1 MNPVRKLRKKIGHTP
16 SIIRKSFSNGVKV
29 IGLISG
35 TSTDGIDAALVDI
48 KGKGLNSSLNLIA
61 YKTYPYPKGL
71 RERIINASTKG
82 KVDEI
87 CHLNFYLGE
96 LFAEA
101 AKGIAKDARVKMED
115 IGLIGSHGQTIH
127 HIPDIKKEGKFSIR
141 STMQIAEPS
150 VIAERT
156 GITVVADF
164 RPRDIAAGGEG
175 APLTPYLH
183 YILFNQPKKSTVVVN
198 IGGISNIT
206 YIPDRDFNK
215 IAAFD
220 TGPGN
225 MLIDALVQSLTNGKK
240 GIDKGGAI
248 ASKGNINDN
257 LISHLMS
264 HPFINKRP
272 PKTTGR
278 EAFGA
283 VMLKDVLRI
292 IKNKRISAEDAIATV
307 TAFTAFSIIH
317 NIKRFILS
325 RGDVDAIFVGGGGS
339 RNKTILKLMQE
350 AIDAVP
356 VFVFE
361 DVGYSSKAIEA
372 MAFALFAYETIQNIP
387 SNVPT
392 ATGAGNPVVMGKI
405 APGKNFAKLLLFRT

>member
-48 KGKGLNSSLNLIA
+48 KGKGLNSRLKLVT

-71 RERIINASTKG
+71 KERIIDASTKG
-82 KVDEI
+82 RVDEI

-96 LFAEA
+96 LFSEA
-101 AKGIAKDARVKMED
+101 AKAIVRDTKIENVA
-115 IGLIGSHGQTIH
+115 LIGSHGQTIH
-127 HIPDIKKEGKFSIR
+127 HIPDAKKEGKFSIR

-150 VIAERT
+150 IIAERT

-164 RPRDIAAGGEG
+164 RPGDIASGGEG

-225 MLIDALVQSLTNGKK
+225 MLIDALVHSLTNGKR
-240 GIDKGGAI
+240 GIDKGGAL
-248 ASKGNINDN
+248 ASKGNINDY
-257 LISHLMS
+257 LISYLMS

-278 EAFGA
+278 EVFGA

-292 IKNKRISAEDAIATV
+292 IKNKKISAKDAIATV

-350 AIDAVP
+350 AIDAIP

-372 MAFALFAYETIQNIP
+372 IAFALFAYETIQNIP

-392 ATGAGNPVVMGKI
+392 ATGAGHPVVMGKI
-405 APGKNFAKLLLFRT
+405 VPGRNFLKLLPFYT

>member
-1 MNPVRKLRKKIGHTP
+1 MR
-16 SIIRKSFSNGVKV
+16 V

-48 KGKGLNSSLNLIA
+48 KGKGLNSRLKLLA

-71 RERIINASTKG
+71 KERIIELSVKG

-87 CHLNFYLGE
+87 CHINFYLGE
-96 LFAEA
+96 LFSDA
-101 AKGIAKDARVKMED
+101 ANRIARDSGVKMED
-115 IGLIGSHGQTIH
+115 VDLIGSHGQTIH
-127 HIPDIKKEGKFSIR
+127 HIPEPRREGRFSVR
-141 STMQIAEPS
+141 STLQIAEPS
-150 VIAERT
+150 IIAERT

-164 RPRDIAAGGEG
+164 RPGDISAGGEG

-225 MLIDALVQSLTNGKK
+225 MLIDALVHNLTNGKR
-240 GIDKGGAI
+240 GIDKGGAL
-248 ASKGNINDN
+248 ASKGNINDY
-257 LISHLMS
+257 LISYLMS

-292 IKNKRISAEDAIATV
+292 IKNKRISAKDAIATV

-339 RNKTILKLMQE
+339 RNKTILNLMQK
-350 AIDAVP
+350 AIDAIP

-361 DVGYSSKAIEA
+361 DVGYNSKAIEA

-392 ATGAGNPVVMGKI
+392 ATGASHPVVMGKI
-405 APGKNFAKLLLFRT
+405 VPGKNFKRLR

>member
-1 MNPVRKLRKKIGHTP
+1 M
-16 SIIRKSFSNGVKV
+16 KV

-48 KGKGLNSSLNLIA
+48 KGKGLNSRLELIA
-61 YKTYPYPKGL
+61 YKTYPYPRGL
-71 RERIINASTKG
+71 KKRIIDASTKG
-82 KVDEI
+82 RVDEI
-87 CHLNFYLGE
+87 CHLNFYLAE
-96 LFAEA
+96 LFSDA
-101 AKGIAKDARVKMED
+101 AKAIVRDAKIKIENVA
-115 IGLIGSHGQTIH
+115 LIGSHGQTIH
-127 HIPDIKKEGKFSIR
+127 HIPEAKKEGKFLVR
-141 STMQIAEPS
+141 STIQIAEPS

-225 MLIDALVQSLTNGKK
+225 MLIDALVHSLTNGKK

-248 ASKGNINDN
+248 ASKGNINDY

-278 EAFGA
+278 EAFGS

-292 IKNKRISAEDAIATV
+292 IKNKKISAKDAIATV
-307 TAFTAFSIIH
+307 TAFTAFSIVH

-350 AIDAVP
+350 AIDAIP

-361 DVGYSSKAIEA
+361 DVGYNSKAIEA

-392 ATGAGNPVVMGKI
+392 ATGASYPVVMGKI
-405 APGKNFAKLLLFRT
+405 VPGRNFSKRLS